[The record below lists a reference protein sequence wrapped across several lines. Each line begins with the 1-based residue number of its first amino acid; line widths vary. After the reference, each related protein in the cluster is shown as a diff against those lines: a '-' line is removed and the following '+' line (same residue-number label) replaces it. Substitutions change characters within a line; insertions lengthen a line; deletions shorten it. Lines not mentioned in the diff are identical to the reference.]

1 MFLFTG
7 VVYLKREKRKLESA
21 HNIKATFDD
30 FNELSS
36 SDDKEKQVNPLS
48 KFYDSQDS
56 AVGSG
61 ESNGSGLEA
70 SGGNVEGSGLKIS
83 DEFVGSASGDVTGE
97 NDDMDA
103 SFAQLIGDENED
115 QRDIVSSGSGYNVQL
130 FAESDEPV
138 SDGSKGLKADQRVS
152 DSAKGLNNIT
162 FAETGAILKMLAPKD
177 DENQSQTSG
186 LEKSKEKR
194 DLRNDIGVEKRSLE
208 KEKKMSL
215 LQEFFNLMSST
226 DDVEKRNKE
235 LRKRNIDDVEGEF
248 EEFREPRRIENKV
261 EEPKGLREIELVD
274 DKHVYRISRASE
286 KGSDKE
292 IRIRKRAAED
302 LGDETLP
309 NLSYLE
315 KEDRNSKIVKLGN
328 EDNAVQLIKRNVLD
342 GDNAVRFLEEV
353 NTENMFTAKENEMLE
368 RITRGK
374 GTDEDS
380 LDSSVMTVD
389 ENSVKKQEKSS
400 QFPMIRMSKRNMPRP
415 SKGVDVPM
423 ATAERTETE
432 DVPMATAERT
442 ETEETWA
449 DGTEAKIENVGWK
462 DKREAEDFQLIMEK
476 DLERKS
482 SENWKDV
489 LREKRQDISSVFE
502 GNRKNR
508 AQKRRDVIMDSDID
522 ADEFMANIG
531 KANTGKKEKRFLRN
545 DESPFQ
551 NKLRRN
557 HLNLISDTVS
567 DLTPLNNEYLQNLDN
582 MKDQI
587 NPIES
592 KRDLTGGLQK
602 ESEKDRAAM
611 NLDLPTKANEAE
623 QKQGSLIGIH
633 NKPTQVAGFWSGLG
647 SKPIF
652 VEKHS
657 EEVASGSGLEEIMK
671 LDPVSNSGSL
681 GRNKFSKGRKNRVK
695 QRKFKPEDVGDIMD
709 DKESRLKKERSIRK
723 GKGRKKAKSQREK
736 REKIRKKRTDKEDGK
751 TIEIDKESMNNEGTG
766 KGKKTSQAVLAFDEL
781 HEIVAKNEKKN
792 EIDDMDKENNKEK
805 SKNGKK
811 RMRDKES
818 NRSEKGGYDDDNDD
832 DDTSGDDEESGGEE
846 TRKEIR
852 SYPEDEVVVKTL
864 SATYRQND
872 VIDKR
877 SRIIVKRAPYNG
889 KETVSFLFAILI
901 LLTLKGVRSGK

>member
-1 MFLFTG
+1 MFTG

-21 HNIKATFDD
+21 HNIEATFDD
-30 FNELSS
+30 FNEPIL
-36 SDDKEKQVNPLS
+36 SDDKEKEVNPLS
-48 KFYDSQDS
+48 RFYDSQDS
-56 AVGSG
+56 PLGSG

-70 SGGNVEGSGLKIS
+70 SGSNVAESGLKIT
-83 DEFVGSASGDVTGE
+83 DEFLGSASGDVTGE

-115 QRDIVSSGSGYNVQL
+115 QRDIVSSGSGYNIQL
-130 FAESDEPV
+130 FAESDEPA
-138 SDGSKGLKADQRVS
+138 SDGSKRLKSDQRVS
-152 DSAKGLNNIT
+152 DNAKGLNNIT
-162 FAETGAILKMLAPKD
+162 FAETGAILKMLAPTD
-177 DENQSQTSG
+177 DENQSQISDF
-186 LEKSKEKR
+186 EKPKEKR
-194 DLRNDIGVEKRSLE
+194 ELRNDIDVDKRSLE
-208 KEKKMSL
+208 KGKKMSL

-235 LRKRNIDDVEGEF
+235 LRKRNINDVEGEF
-248 EEFREPRRIENKV
+248 EEFREPRRIEKKA
-261 EEPKGLREIELVD
+261 EEPNGLREIELVD
-274 DKHVYRISRASE
+274 DKYNYRNSRASE

-315 KEDRNSKIVKLGN
+315 KEEDRNSKIVKLGN
-328 EDNAVQLIKRNVLD
+328 EDDAVQLIKRNVLD

-374 GTDEDS
+374 GSDEDR
-380 LDSSVMTVD
+380 LDSSVMSVD
-389 ENSVKKQEKSS
+389 EKSVKKREKTS
-400 QFPMIRMSKRNMPRP
+400 QFPMIRVSKRNLLRP
-415 SKGVDVPM
+415 SKGVGVPM
-423 ATAERTETE
+423 ATAEG
-432 DVPMATAERT
+432 T

-449 DGTEAKIENVGWK
+449 DGTEVKVENVGWK
-462 DKREAEDFQLIMEK
+462 DKREAEDFQLKMEK

-482 SENWKDV
+482 SESWKDV

-508 AQKRRDVIMDSDID
+508 AQKRRDVIMDSDVD

-531 KANTGKKEKRFLRN
+531 KPNTGKKEKRFLRN

-551 NKLRRN
+551 SRLRRN

-567 DLTPLNNEYLQNLDN
+567 DLTPLNNEYLQNLES

-592 KRDLTGGLQK
+592 KRDLTDGLQK
-602 ESEKDRAAM
+602 ESEKDRAGK
-611 NLDLPTKANEAE
+611 NLHLPTKKNEPE
-623 QKQGSLIGIH
+623 RKQGSLIGIH

-657 EEVASGSGLEEIMK
+657 EEVASGSGLEEIIK
-671 LDPVSNSGSL
+671 LDPVSNSGSV
-681 GRNKFSKGRKNRVK
+681 GRNKFSRGKKNRVK
-695 QRKFKPEDVGDIMD
+695 QMKFKPEEVGDIMN
-709 DKESRLKKERSIRK
+709 DKEFRLKKEKSIGK
-723 GKGRKKAKSQREK
+723 GKGRRKAKSQRDKKK

-751 TIEIDKESMNNEGTG
+751 SNGIDKESMNSEGTG
-766 KGKKTSQAVLAFDEL
+766 KDKKTSQAVLAFDEL
-781 HEIVAKNEKKN
+781 HEIVAKDEKKN
-792 EIDDMDKENNKEK
+792 EIHDMGKENEKEK
-805 SKNGKK
+805 SENGKK
-811 RMRDKES
+811 RTRDKEN
-818 NRSEKGGYDDDNDD
+818 NRSEKGGYDDDDD
-832 DDTSGDDEESGGEE
+832 DDNTSGDDEESGDEE

-864 SATYRQND
+864 SANYRPND

-889 KETVSFLFAILI
+889 KETVILLFAILM